1 MAHNL
6 DLVERNVNSLHKKS
20 SGKVFL
26 SSVIA
31 VRKSFVSD
39 INAGFRLKTL
49 WQSVGLAQKM
59 LFFKFFIAT
68 CQNCCCAQNSGYY
81 SDKKSS
87 NSIERENIRVLIHLI
102 GGDVSI

>member
-49 WQSVGLAQKM
+49 WQSALTLSVWR
-59 LFFKFFIAT
+59 
-68 CQNCCCAQNSGYY
+68 
-81 SDKKSS
+81 KKCYFLSFLLPLVKIVVVHKTLDIILTKNLPTRLNEKTS
-87 NSIERENIRVLIHLI
+87 EF
-102 GGDVSI
+102 